1 MPMIHSLGYLYRPRP
16 DISTYELREQRVPLS
31 VFFSGA
37 LENQPA

>member
-37 LENQPA
+37 L